1 MSSDLPI
8 RPGLLG
14 AEPYGAPTDPVPV
27 RLNVNENPYSPPP
40 EVVAAITAAVAGVAG
55 EMNRYP
61 DREALTLR
69 QSLAEYVGVTADRIW
84 PANGS
89 NEIMQQILGVFG
101 GPGRTVL
108 SFAPTY
114 SMYPVYARDSHTRYV
129 TAGRRPDHSLDPDV
143 VARALADEQPSVV
156 VVASPNNPT
165 GGVISSDEVVD
176 LHDRVAPAGV
186 LVVDEA
192 YVEFAPDGSSAVQLL
207 DALPNL
213 IVTRTMSKAWGMA
226 GLRLG
231 YAVTSPAIVAALRIV
246 RLPYHLSAISQAAA
260 VAALTHRAQLLAPVS
275 EVVHERDR
283 FQEWL
288 AARGI
293 PFTPSEANF
302 VLIGPLPDA
311 HGVFTDLLADGVLIR
326 ETGGPGYLRASI
338 GTPDENAELRRALAS
353 AWEGQT

>member
-8 RPGLLG
+8 RPGLVG

-27 RLNVNENPYSPPP
+27 RLNVNENPCPPSA

-69 QSLAEYVGVTADRIW
+69 QTLAEYVGVTADRIW

-89 NEIMQQILGVFG
+89 NEIMQQVLGVFG
-101 GPGRTVL
+101 GPGRTML

-129 TAGRRPDHSLDPDV
+129 TAGRGPDHSLDPDV
-143 VARALADEQPSVV
+143 VVRALADEQPSVV

-165 GGVISSDEVVD
+165 GGVISPDEVVD

-207 DALPNL
+207 DVLPNL

-260 VAALTHRAQLLAPVS
+260 VAALAHRAQLLAPVS

-338 GTPDENAELRRALAS
+338 GTPDENAALRRALAA
-353 AWEGQT
+353 AWEGQR

>member
-8 RPGLLG
+8 RPGLVG

-27 RLNVNENPYSPPP
+27 RLNVNENPCPPSA

-69 QSLAEYVGVTADRIW
+69 QTLAEYVGVTADRIW

-89 NEIMQQILGVFG
+89 NEIMQQVLGVFG
-101 GPGRTVL
+101 GPGRTML

-143 VARALADEQPSVV
+143 VVRALADEQPSVV

-338 GTPDENAELRRALAS
+338 GTPDENAALRRALAA
-353 AWEGQT
+353 AWEGQR